1 MATGTGMNR
10 RLTFDLP
17 EKQSEADR
25 ISDAVYAAMQTGNH
39 GRARTI
45 LTEYSAVDK
54 VAAERLHA
62 SVIGDYGVVL

>member
-1 MATGTGMNR
+1 MVSNQ
-10 RLTFDLP
+10 RLTFNFP
-17 EKQSEADR
+17 PYSRGEAER
-25 ISDAVYAAMQTGNH
+25 VSDAVYAAMQTGNH

-45 LTEYSAVDK
+45 LTEYSAVNK